1 MLQSILPKR
10 IESEANIIRAE
21 CLKIKKPDACVLR
34 WDDDWKNSLTII
46 NGSASLVFDFGQE
59 MNGGIKIIFGDI
71 ECGEIKVHIRFGESR
86 SEVNASIGE
95 KNATND
101 HSPRDITATI
111 PAFSETYHGNT
122 GFRFVRIDFLEDKRV
137 YLQSVVCQNKIYRR
151 KAIYAYNGN
160 DETISRIFDAAKRT
174 VDLCCSGKYLIDG
187 IKRDRL
193 VWVGDMHPEMLAL
206 TTLYGRVEK
215 IEKSLDFMREIT
227 PQGKWMNGNYPAY
240 SMWWIVIVADYCE
253 ITGLDGFAAKQLPYA
268 EQLLKQMQNYIGED
282 GELIYPSY
290 FVDWATVKTSDEE
303 GGMRA
308 LNIIAL
314 KKAKGLFEKFGVSTE
329 IADDLLVKLR
339 KKPII
344 AEKMKQVI
352 ALKYFAEGRLAES
365 DYEKLVEGGA
375 KGLSAFMS
383 YYILSAIASR
393 DPKRAVEIMKEY
405 YGSMLEKGATTFWED
420 FNIEWV
426 NNSCRID
433 KLPSSG
439 ENDIH
444 GDFGNY
450 CYTGFRH
457 SLCHGWSAGVI
468 KFIKEWC

>member
-1 MLQSILPKR
+1 MVQSILPKK
-10 IESEANIIRAE
+10 IENSTNILCADR
-21 CLKIKKPDACVLR
+21 LKIKKPDACVLS
-34 WDDDWKNSLTII
+34 WDDDWKNSITLV
-46 NGSASLVFDFGQE
+46 NGIGNLVFDFGQE

-122 GFRFVRIDFLEDKRV
+122 GFRFVRIDFLENRKA

-151 KAIYAYNGN
+151 KAIYIYNGN
-160 DETISRIFDAAKRT
+160 DETISKIFDAAKRT
-174 VDLCCSGKYLIDG
+174 VDLCCSGKYLVDG

-206 TTLYGRVEK
+206 TTLYGRVDK
-215 IEKSLDFMREIT
+215 VEKSLDYMREIT
-227 PQGKWMNGNYPAY
+227 PEGKWMNGNYPAY
-240 SMWWIVIVADYCE
+240 SIWWIIIVADYCKM
-253 ITGLDGFAAKQLPYA
+253 TGLMNFASKQLPYID
-268 EQLLKQMQNYIGED
+268 QLLRQMQSCIGEN
-282 GELIYPSY
+282 GELLYPSF
-290 FVDWATVKTSDEE
+290 FVDWATRNTSDEE

-308 LNIIAL
+308 LNIIAI
-314 KKAKGLFEKFGVSTE
+314 KKAKWLFEQFGFSVK
-329 IADDLLVKLR
+329 IADDLLIKLQ
-339 KKPII
+339 KKAII

-352 ALKYFAEGRLAES
+352 ALKYFAEGTLS
-365 DYEKLVEGGA
+365 DSEYEKLIDGGA
-375 KGLSAFMS
+375 EGLSTFMS
-383 YYILSAIASR
+383 YYILSAIAAR
-393 DPKRAVEIMKEY
+393 DPLRAVEIMKEY
-405 YGSMLEKGATTFWED
+405 YGAMLEKGATTFWED

-426 NNSCRID
+426 KNSCGID
-433 KLPSSG
+433 RLPLTG

-444 GDFGNY
+444 GDFGDY
-450 CYTGFRH
+450 CYKGFRH
-457 SLCHGWSAGVI
+457 SLCHGWSAGVV